1 MEAVISEQERRDHQI
16 ARTTSTVVHGIILVL
31 LFLPL
36 LKFPIPPPGQ
46 EGILVSFGVPDQG
59 EGDDK
64 PMTQNEEMV
73 DPSPPSAPA
82 PPPEPVAETAEEEK
96 TASKPKES
104 TPPKTPD
111 KKVITTE
118 DPETTALKKKQKE
131 DALKAIEDNK
141 IKKAEEERIR
151 KEEDAQKKLLAEEAR
166 KKAAAEEAKRKADAE
181 AAAEAAR
188 QQAEYNNAKK
198 QYGDVFGA
206 GKGNTGKP
214 GNQGDPAGDPNA
226 DNLKGISTGSG
237 KIGGGLG
244 GRGVVFTPS
253 VEENSQRTGRV
264 VVNVC
269 VDKTGKVISAKYT
282 QKGSTT
288 ADASLKQISE
298 ESSRRFKFSASDI
311 PEQCGTITFDFKVK

>member
-1 MEAVISEQERRDHQI
+1 MEALISEKERRDQQI
-16 ARTTSTVVHGIILVL
+16 ARTTSTVIHGLILAL

-64 PMTQNEEMV
+64 PMTQNEEKV
-73 DPSPPSAPA
+73 EPTPPRA
-82 PPPEPVAETAEEEK
+82 PEPVSEPEPVEEEK
-96 TASKPKES
+96 TVAKPKE
-104 TPPKTPD
+104 TAPPKAPD
-111 KKVITTE
+111 KKIITTE
-118 DPETTALKKKQKE
+118 DPEVAALKKKKKE
-131 DALKAIEDNK
+131 EALKAAEDEK
-141 IKKAEEERIR
+141 VKKAEENRIK
-151 KEEDAQKKLLAEEAR
+151 KEEDAKKQVLAEEAR
-166 KKAAAEEAKRKADAE
+166 KKAVAEEAKRKADAE

-188 QQAEYNNAKK
+188 QQAEYDNAKK
-198 QYGDVFGA
+198 QYGTVFGA

-214 GNQGDPAGDPNA
+214 GNQGDPNGDPNS
-226 DNLKGISTGSG
+226 DNLKGMSTGSG

-244 GRGVVFTPS
+244 GRGVLFTPS
-253 VEENSQRTGRV
+253 IEENSQRTGRV

-269 VDKTGKVISAKYT
+269 VDKSGKVISAKYT

-288 ADASLKQISE
+288 SDASLKQISE

-311 PEQCGTITFDFKVK
+311 NEQCGTITFDYKVK

>member
-1 MEAVISEQERRDHQI
+1 MEAFISEKERKDHQI
-16 ARTTSTVVHGIILVL
+16 ARTTSTVVHGLILAL

-73 DPSPPSAPA
+73 DPAPPSAPPPPSEQIAEPEVEEKPAKPQATA
-82 PPPEPVAETAEEEK
+82 PPK
-96 TASKPKES
+96 S
-104 TPPKTPD
+104 PD

-118 DPETTALKKKQKE
+118 DLETAALKKKQKE
-131 DALKAIEDNK
+131 DELKAIEDNK
-141 IKKAEEERIR
+141 IKKAEEARIK
-151 KEEDAQKKLLAEEAR
+151 KEEDAKKQALADEAR
-166 KKAAAEEAKRKADAE
+166 RQAAAEESRRKAEAE

-188 QQAEYNNAKK
+188 QQAEYDSAKK
-198 QYGDVFGA
+198 QYGTVFGA

-214 GNQGDPAGDPNA
+214 GNQGDPNGDPNA

-244 GRGVVFTPS
+244 GRGVIYTPS
-253 VEENSQRTGRV
+253 VDEKSQRTGRV
-264 VVNVC
+264 VINVC

-288 ADASLKQISE
+288 ADASLREISE
-298 ESSRRFKFSASDI
+298 ESSRRFKFSASSI
-311 PEQCGTITFDFKVK
+311 TEQCGTITYDFKLK

>member
-1 MEAVISEQERRDHQI
+1 MEAFISEKERQDQQV
-16 ARTTSTVVHGIILVL
+16 ARTTSAIIHALLLAL

-64 PMTQNEEMV
+64 PMTQNEEIV
-73 DPSPPSAPA
+73 DPTPPSTPP
-82 PPPEPVAETAEEEK
+82 PPPEPEVEPEVEEVA
-96 TASKPKES
+96 KPKE
-104 TPPKTPD
+104 TAPPKAPD
-111 KKVITTE
+111 KKVITAE
-118 DPETTALKKKQKE
+118 DPDVAALKKKQKE
-131 DALKAIEDNK
+131 EAVKAAEDAKVR
-141 IKKAEEERIR
+141 KAEEARVK
-151 KEEDAQKKLLAEEAR
+151 KEEDAKKQAAVEEAR
-166 KKAAAEEAKRKADAE
+166 KVAAAEDARKRAEAA

-188 QQAEYNNAKK
+188 QKAEYDNAKK

-214 GNQGDPAGDPNA
+214 GNQGDPNGDPNA

-237 KIGGGLG
+237 KIGGGLD
-244 GRGVVFTPS
+244 GRGVLFTPS
-253 VEENSQRTGRV
+253 VEEKSQRTGRV

-269 VDKTGKVISAKYT
+269 VDKNGKVTSAKYT

-288 ADASLKQISE
+288 ADANLKQISE
-298 ESSRRFKFSASDI
+298 ESSRKFKFSASDI